1 MYEWEVIIMP
11 DLLLIFIR
19 SLIAFVVLLTLARIM
34 GKRQISQFT
43 FFDYVVGITVGSI
56 AATLAINEK
65 VTIAIGVAGL
75 IYWTLFQLIVN
86 YISLGSFRFRDAVEG
101 SPTVLVENGKVL
113 EDNLRK
119 VRFTFDD
126 LMTKLR
132 EKNAFKLSDVEAAV
146 LETNG
151 KVSVMMKAG
160 NQPITPQTLG
170 LLVEEERLPQ
180 LVIVDGQLIEQK
192 LKHYGYTKEWLQGEI
207 QKQGAQNFSD
217 VFLAQVD
224 SKGNVYVDLFVDDT
238 DDSQIQQKPLLAAQ
252 LRKIQADLE
261 GFALQTK
268 DQNTKQLY
276 YDQSQKLQK
285 LISELNP
292 LLK

>member
-1 MYEWEVIIMP
+1 MP